1 MTTPEG
7 LDKVNQYFKDGYE
20 FCGGLGDPNNELIWK
35 NFIKKQKG
43 IRYDWIPQ
51 SANRGKCV
59 CGHDIKIKCFIV
71 KFKEG
76 IVEGHNILDF
86 ETIGTECI
94 KQFPGLNEEYNQL
107 RSENRKECPIAEC
120 GKIHGNKMKT
130 KLCEKCVGCYC
141 KDCYKPLDSNYKK
154 IKKKKTIVMIAKI
167 KR

>member
-1 MTTPEG
+1 MSTKEG
-7 LDKVNQYFKDGYE
+7 ILKVEKLKRNGWKS
-20 FCGGLGDPNNELIWK
+20 CGGVSNGNDLLVWK
-35 NFIKKQKG
+35 NFIKE
-43 IRYDWIPQ
+43 RCIPDNWLPP
-51 SANRGKCV
+51 SVNRGKCL
-59 CGHDIKIKCFIV
+59 CGHHIKIKCFIV

-76 IVEGHNILDF
+76 YVEGHKIPHF

-107 RSENRKECPIAEC
+107 RSEKRKECPIAEC

-130 KLCEKCVGCYC
+130 KLCEECVGCYC

-154 IKKKKTIVMIAKI
+154 KKTIVKIAKI